1 MQHLTT
7 PPGGWGGVGKFA
19 SEQTAVS
26 AQTHKCG
33 QLTSAQ
39 RWLGAVHRRSASRV
53 ARHAQPSK
61 AKGEDLR
68 WLVVYKRVVEELP
81 IDTIALECRV
91 CATFVKDIV
100 SLFHRTNGVES
111 RQGVRDAPPANL
123 VMTQEA
129 AHEK

>member
-1 MQHLTT
+1 M
-7 PPGGWGGVGKFA
+7 P
-19 SEQTAVS
+19 
-26 AQTHKCG
+26 
-33 QLTSAQ
+33 
-39 RWLGAVHRRSASRV
+39 
-53 ARHAQPSK
+53 K